1 MMRFAT
7 VLLAMTIH
15 SVHAGPVTTL
25 DEARQ
30 VSDAVMQEIAQGKV
44 KAGFDRLRVHTTAA
58 PAEVDVAARHAEAGL
73 KAPPMLERYGNSIG
87 SEFIRDIRV
96 GSSLV
101 RYIYLHKFERNALRW
116 RVDWYRA
123 ADDWRVVY
131 FNFDDKVQ
139 ELFGN

>member
-1 MMRFAT
+1 MMRFVT
-7 VLLAMTIH
+7 VLLAMTIQ

-30 VSDAVMQEIAQGKV
+30 VSDAVMQEIARGRV
-44 KAGFDRLRVHTTAA
+44 MAGFDRLKVHTIAA
-58 PAEVDVAARHAEAGL
+58 PAEVDVAAGHAEAGL
-73 KAPPMLERYGNSIG
+73 RAPLMLERYGNSIG
-87 SEFIRDIRV
+87 FELISNIKV

-101 RYIYLHKFERNALRW
+101 RYVYLHKFERNALRW
-116 RVDWYRA
+116 RFDW
-123 ADDWRVVY
+123 Y